1 MAHILMLDPAI
12 GAVLVGC
19 YVMLLV
25 VAASHKLRNLA
36 LFAEVFAG
44 YGMAPALYRWR
55 LTWLVPLF
63 ELLAALGLLLP
74 ASRRGAAAAAAV
86 LILGYAIA
94 ILVNLRAGRH
104 LVACG
109 CGGPDERRPIAG
121 WMVWRNLLLA
131 VGLAVVM
138 LPWDTRPLEWTDA
151 LTFAG
156 GVTTLALLYSCA
168 QRLLG
173 ELSGRPDAEIRG
185 AS

>member
-1 MAHILMLDPAI
+1 MAHVLMLDPAI

-36 LFAEVFAG
+36 LFAQVFAG
-44 YGMAPALYRWR
+44 YGMASALQRWR
-55 LTWLVPLF
+55 LTWLVPVF

-74 ASRRGAAAAAAV
+74 ASRRGAAAAAAA

-94 ILVNLRAGRH
+94 ILVNLRAGRD

-109 CGGPDERRPIAG
+109 CGGPDEQRPIAG

-131 VGLAVVM
+131 VGLTVVM
-138 LPWDTRPLEWTDA
+138 LPWDTRPLQWTDA

-173 ELSGRPDAEIRG
+173 EPSGRPDAEIRG

>member
-1 MAHILMLDPAI
+1 MAHVLMLDPAI

-19 YVMLLV
+19 YVLLLV
-25 VAASHKLRNLA
+25 GAASHKLRNLA

-44 YGMAPALYRWR
+44 YGMAPALHRWR
-55 LTWLVPLF
+55 LTWLVPVF

-74 ASRRGAAAAAAV
+74 ASRRAAAAAAAA
-86 LILGYAIA
+86 LLLGYAIA
-94 ILVNLRAGRH
+94 ILVNLRAGRD
-104 LVACG
+104 LVTCG

-131 VGLAVVM
+131 VGLAVAM

-156 GVTTLALLYSCA
+156 GVTTLALLYSFA

-173 ELSGRPDAEIRG
+173 ELSRRPDAEIRG